1 MAGGLGF
8 EPRLAESES
17 AVLPLDDPPTGRRAV
32 STTGRAGLGRAAVA
46 NRAAGRVPS
55 ARPSTCTGEFGALQK
70 WQRGDASG
78 RLEFAPVVR
87 RIETMRNPGIEEMN
101 AFAAIAERRSF
112 AKAAVALGMSP
123 SSLSQTIRDLEERL
137 GVRLLNRTTRSVA
150 PTEAGEPLLA
160 DFDAAIDTVRA
171 FRDKPAGVI
180 RLTVPPPAANFIL
193 APVLQRF
200 FATYPDIKLEIS
212 VDLNLIDIV
221 ADRFDAGIRLGNR
234 VDRDMIAV
242 RVSDP
247 IRRVLVAAPI
257 YLARRPAPKTPHDLL
272 QHNAIRFRL
281 PGGGFIPWRFQE
293 AGKTFEIAPEGS
305 LIVNEPEMAVRAA
318 IDGVG
323 VLYTAQQYVEGAMT
337 DGRLVSML
345 EGWVP
350 TETDGFFLYYPSRRH
365 VPGPLQALINFL
377 RENLKNGKRAAAAG

>member
-1 MAGGLGF
+1 
-8 EPRLAESES
+8 
-17 AVLPLDDPPTGRRAV
+17 
-32 STTGRAGLGRAAVA
+32 
-46 NRAAGRVPS
+46 
-55 ARPSTCTGEFGALQK
+55 
-70 WQRGDASG
+70 
-78 RLEFAPVVR
+78 
-87 RIETMRNPGIEEMN
+87 MRNPGIEEMN

-123 SSLSQTIRDLEERL
+123 STLSQTIRDLEERL

-150 PTEAGEPLLA
+150 PTEAGERLLERLRPLLA

-171 FRDKPAGVI
+171 FRDKPAGII

-193 APVLQRF
+193 APALQRF
-200 FATYPDIKLEIS
+200 FAAYPDIKLEIS
-212 VDLNLIDIV
+212 VDLNLVDIV

-247 IRRVLVAAPI
+247 IRRVLVAAPA
-257 YLARRPAPKTPHDLL
+257 YLAQHPAPKVPHDLL

-293 AGKTFEIAPEGS
+293 AGKSFELALEGS
-305 LIVNEPEMAVRAA
+305 LIVNEPEMAIRAA
-318 IDGVG
+318 VDGVG
-323 VLYTAQQYVEGAMT
+323 VLYMARQYVDDAIAS
-337 DGRLVSML
+337 GRLVPLL
-345 EGWVP
+345 EAWVP

-365 VPGPLQALINFL
+365 VPAPLQALINFL
-377 RENLKNGKRAAAAG
+377 RDNLKNGKHAAG

>member
-1 MAGGLGF
+1 
-8 EPRLAESES
+8 
-17 AVLPLDDPPTGRRAV
+17 
-32 STTGRAGLGRAAVA
+32 
-46 NRAAGRVPS
+46 
-55 ARPSTCTGEFGALQK
+55 
-70 WQRGDASG
+70 
-78 RLEFAPVVR
+78 
-87 RIETMRNPGIEEMN
+87 MRNPGIEEMN

-123 SSLSQTIRDLEERL
+123 STLSQTIRDLEERL

-150 PTEAGEPLLA
+150 PTEAGERLLERLRPLLA

-171 FRDKPAGVI
+171 FRDKPAGII

-193 APVLQRF
+193 APALQRF
-200 FATYPDIKLEIS
+200 FAAYPDIKLEIS
-212 VDLNLIDIV
+212 VDLNLVDIV

-247 IRRVLVAAPI
+247 IRRVLVAAPA
-257 YLARRPAPKTPHDLL
+257 YLAQHPAPKVPHDLL

-293 AGKTFEIAPEGS
+293 AGKSFELALEGS
-305 LIVNEPEMAVRAA
+305 LIVNEPEMAIRAA
-318 IDGVG
+318 VDGVG
-323 VLYTAQQYVEGAMT
+323 VLYMARQYVDDAIAS
-337 DGRLVSML
+337 GRLVPML
-345 EGWVP
+345 EAWVP

-365 VPGPLQALINFL
+365 VPAPLQALINFL
-377 RENLKNGKRAAAAG
+377 RDNLKNGKHAAG

>member
-1 MAGGLGF
+1 
-8 EPRLAESES
+8 
-17 AVLPLDDPPTGRRAV
+17 
-32 STTGRAGLGRAAVA
+32 
-46 NRAAGRVPS
+46 
-55 ARPSTCTGEFGALQK
+55 
-70 WQRGDASG
+70 
-78 RLEFAPVVR
+78 
-87 RIETMRNPGIEEMN
+87 MRNPGLEEMN

-112 AKAAVALGMSP
+112 AKAAVALGISP
-123 SSLSQTIRDLEERL
+123 STLSQTIRDLEERL

-150 PTEAGEPLLA
+150 PTEAGERLLERLRPLLA
-160 DFDAAIDTVRA
+160 DFDAAINTVRA

-180 RLTVPPPAANFIL
+180 RLTVPPPAASFIL

-221 ADRFDAGIRLGNR
+221 ADRFDAGIRFGNR
-234 VDRDMIAV
+234 VDRDMVAV

-257 YLARRPAPKTPHDLL
+257 YLAQRPAPKTPHDLS

-293 AGKTFEIAPEGS
+293 AGKSFEVAPEGS

-318 IDGVG
+318 VDGVG
-323 VLYTAQQYVEGAMT
+323 VLYTARQYVDDEMASGH
-337 DGRLVSML
+337 LIPML
-345 EGWVP
+345 EAWVP
-350 TETDGFFLYYPSRRH
+350 KEMDGFFLYYPSRRQ
-365 VPGPLQALINFL
+365 VPGPLQALVNFL
-377 RENLKNGKRAAAAG
+377 RDNLKNGKHPAG